1 MQARAAGKHLITE
14 TVSRLNS
21 KTWTSFLSGYYDS
34 FPDRSMGV
42 VVNVIK
48 EPTEKKILVLDKDV
62 KAGEVIY
69 TVSIYPRT
77 KPIKESLTILCHSL

>member
-1 MQARAAGKHLITE
+1 MPL
-14 TVSRLNS
+14 
-21 KTWTSFLSGYYDS
+21 GYYDN

-42 VVNVIK
+42 VVKVIK

-69 TVSIYPRT
+69 TVSIQSRP
-77 KPIKESLTILCHSL
+77 KPSSMDL